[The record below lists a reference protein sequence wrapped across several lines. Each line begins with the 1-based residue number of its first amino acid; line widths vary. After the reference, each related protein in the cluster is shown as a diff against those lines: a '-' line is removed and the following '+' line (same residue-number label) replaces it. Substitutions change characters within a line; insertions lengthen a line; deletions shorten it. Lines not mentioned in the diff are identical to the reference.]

1 MFEFKKKE
9 TLIQNIAFMS
19 LMGAINLII
28 ALLMTFIPYIIAFS
42 LIFLPVTSVL
52 VTLYCKKQLF
62 PLYFFLTI
70 GLCLLVTM
78 YNITDTLF
86 FIIPSMISGF
96 LFGLLVELKAP
107 SLYLIILPSFV
118 TLGFTYLS
126 VPFINLI
133 YGFNFID
140 TILISIKLNDVDN
153 INTIIPSAVFLFCLI
168 QSLFS
173 YIVIKEELSKFKITI
188 LEGKYY
194 NLINLLINVL
204 CLLIVFAFSF
214 FYLIISYMFLVV
226 SIFITMYLLI
236 DLLITKKKL
245 YVICSGFSFIIT
257 FFVFSICYQY
267 VPSDK
272 ALLLTTVFNILITI
286 IYSVNIYLHSLNNK
300 SKIEKGNS

>member
-1 MFEFKKKE
+1 
-9 TLIQNIAFMS
+9 
-19 LMGAINLII
+19 MGAINVII

-52 VTLYCKKQLF
+52 VTLYCNKKLF
-62 PLYFFLTI
+62 PLYFFTTI

-96 LFGLLVELKAP
+96 LFGILMELKAP
-107 SLYLIILPSFV
+107 SLYLIILPSFI
-118 TLGFTYLS
+118 TLAFTYLS

-140 TILISIKLNDVDN
+140 TILISLKLNTSNN
-153 INTIIPSAVFLFCLI
+153 INVIVPSAVFLFCLI

-173 YIVIKEELSKFKITI
+173 YMVIKEELNKFKINI
-188 LEGKYY
+188 NEGKYY
-194 NLINLLINVL
+194 NLINLLINVM
-204 CLLIVFAFSF
+204 CLLIIFISSF
-214 FYLIISYMFLVV
+214 FYLIISYIFLIV
-226 SIFITMYLLI
+226 SIFITLYLLI
-236 DLLITKKKL
+236 DLLITKNKF
-245 YVICSGFSFIIT
+245 YIIYSGSTFIIT

-272 ALLLTTVFNILITI
+272 ALLLTTVFNILISA
-286 IYSVNIYLHSLNNK
+286 IYSVNIYLHSLKNK
-300 SKIEKGNS
+300 SKIVKGNIN